1 MHAGVLIY
9 TGDAELFLLL
19 EYILEAE
26 GLPVRLCVHEGEL
39 LAAIQTEE
47 PLAVL
52 VDCSDPRVDAVNRCR
67 RIREACSD
75 GVAVA
80 AFTNTSRAEFSRDTD
95 PPILDAV
102 ICRPFDPRRLLA
114 FLNGIRTNLPYD
126 RRVGTAPEQIHRHAD
141 IEMNV
146 SRVRVT
152 RNGHAVY
159 LSALQFRL
167 LLHLMKMPDV
177 VHSRDDLIA
186 ACWPREVEV
195 EPRTVDIHIGHIR
208 RALNRFGPNVI
219 RTVRSVGYAL
229 DARDPS
235 LQI

>member
-26 GLPVRLCVHEGEL
+26 GFPVRLCVHDSEL

-52 VDCSDPRVDAVNRCR
+52 VDCSGPRVDVFNRCR

-80 AFTNTSRAEFSRDTD
+80 AFTNTSSAEFRRDTD
-95 PPILDAV
+95 PPVVDAV
-102 ICRPFDPRRLLA
+102 ICSPFDPRRLLA
-114 FLNGIRTNLPYD
+114 FLTGIRTNVPHD
-126 RRVGTAPEQIHRHAD
+126 RRGGTAPEQIYRHAD

-146 SRVRVT
+146 PRVRVT

-167 LLHLMKMPDV
+167 LLHLMKKPHV

-186 ACWPREVEV
+186 AAWPREVEV

-208 RALNRFGPNVI
+208 RALNRFGPDVI

-229 DARDPS
+229 DALNQL
-235 LQI
+235 LQD

>member
-26 GLPVRLCVHEGEL
+26 GFPVRLCVDESEL
-39 LAAIQTEE
+39 LAATRTEK

-52 VDCSDPRVDAVNRCR
+52 IDCSDSRPRESGICR
-67 RIREACSD
+67 RIRGASGD
-75 GVAVA
+75 RVPVA
-80 AFTNTSRAEFSRDTD
+80 ALTNAVEAKFNCDAPGIDT
-95 PPILDAV
+95 I
-102 ICRPFDPRRLLA
+102 ISRPFDPRRLLA
-114 FLNGIRTNLPYD
+114 FLEGIRTNLSQCSRP
-126 RRVGTAPEQIHRHAD
+126 GTAPEQIYRHAD

-146 SRVRVT
+146 PSVRVI

-167 LLHLMKMPDV
+167 LLHLMKMPHV
-177 VHSRDDLIA
+177 VHSRDDLIV
-186 ACWPREVEV
+186 ACWPSGAEV
-195 EPRTVDIHIGHIR
+195 EPRTVDIHIGHLR
-208 RALNRFGPNVI
+208 RALNRFGPDVI

-229 DARDPS
+229 DALEQP
-235 LQI
+235 LLN

>member
-26 GLPVRLCVHEGEL
+26 GFPVRLCVDESEL
-39 LAAIQTEE
+39 LAATRTEK

-52 VDCSDPRVDAVNRCR
+52 IDCSDSRPGEFSLCR
-67 RIREACSD
+67 RIRKASGD
-75 GVAVA
+75 RVPVA
-80 AFTNTSRAEFSRDTD
+80 ALTNAAGAEFNCDAPGIDT
-95 PPILDAV
+95 I
-102 ICRPFDPRRLLA
+102 ISSPFDPRRLLA
-114 FLNGIRTNLPYD
+114 FLEGIRTNLSQWSRP
-126 RRVGTAPEQIHRHAD
+126 GTAPERIYRHAD

-146 SRVRVT
+146 PSVRVI
-152 RNGHAVY
+152 RNGHAVH

-167 LLHLMKMPDV
+167 LLHLMKMPEV

-186 ACWPREVEV
+186 ACWPREAEV

-208 RALNRFGPNVI
+208 RALNRFGPDVI

-229 DARDPS
+229 GPLS
-235 LQI
+235 Q

>member
-26 GLPVRLCVHEGEL
+26 GFPVRLCVHESEL

-52 VDCSDPRVDAVNRCR
+52 VDCSDSRPRESSLCR
-67 RIREACSD
+67 RIREASGD
-75 GVAVA
+75 RVPVA
-80 AFTNTSRAEFSRDTD
+80 ALTSALGAEFSRYTD
-95 PPILDAV
+95 ASAVDAV
-102 ICRPFDPRRLLA
+102 ICSPYDPCRLLA
-114 FLNGIRTNLPYD
+114 FLKGIRANLPFD
-126 RRVGTAPEQIHRHAD
+126 SRPGAAPEQIYRHAG

-146 SRVRVT
+146 PSVRVT
-152 RNGHAVY
+152 RNGQPVY

-186 ACWPREVEV
+186 ACWPREAEV

-208 RALNRFGPNVI
+208 RALNRFGPDII

-229 DARDPS
+229 DALDQPLR
-235 LQI
+235 I